1 MVIRKATGAA
11 VTVLAAATTLM
22 TAGCGAQAAD
32 GSLVSGRSAATAAK
46 PKPKPRCIAGTW
58 LLTKTAGRVKGPDS
72 LVTFAGGQGTRL
84 HVSKGVST
92 YDFRRSGRMIENGT
106 KGKGKFGMWL
116 KYDKTLRLKSGYS
129 GNAKGRL
136 GLQTKTASGTATM
149 NGEIVRPARVPL
161 KKQALAPLI
170 KKGKTDQALLPLAV
184 SYTCTP
190 KALHLH
196 QATKA
201 KGGYTTVADWWFK
214 RVGR

>member
-1 MVIRKATGAA
+1 MTRKATGAA
-11 VTVLAAATTLM
+11 VAVLAAATTLM
-22 TAGCGAQAAD
+22 TAGCGAHAD
-32 GSLVSGRSAATAAK
+32 GSRVSAQSVAAASK

-58 LLTKTAGRVKGPDS
+58 QLTKTAGRVKGPDS

-92 YDFRRSGRMIENGT
+92 YDFRRSGRMTENGK
-106 KGKGKFGMWL
+106 KGKAQFGMWL

-129 GNAKGRL
+129 GNAKGTL
-136 GLQTKTASGTATM
+136 GLQTKTASGTATV
-149 NGEIVRPARVPL
+149 NGRIVRPAPFPL

-196 QATKA
+196 QAKKA